1 MKWTTSRE
9 YMAATA
15 YDMQFHGSIRYN
27 DKTVVWSAKASLR
40 AKCFAWLLIHGKIL
54 KADSPVR

>member
-40 AKCFAWLLIHGKIL
+40 AKCFAWLLIHGKI
-54 KADSPVR
+54 DH